1 MTLLLPLTYEPETTG
16 PDRLHTSTCIRLTNS
31 YFLRFSYLM
40 VCLGARRLEEIEM
53 TKIPWIGG
61 IEGVPIQSCS
71 QTRSDKFTNSYIHLQ
86 NSRSGASRSWCAG
99 SRGRAGDTHAAPLHQ
114 QQHVLDDRSSGS
126 QDHAF
131 LATLAGVGRR
141 RRRLLLAAR
150 RLLLRPLAP
159 SPAHRQSH
167 A

>member
-1 MTLLLPLTYEPETTG
+1 MSPKL
-16 PDRLHTSTCIRLTNS
+16 RLHTSTCTRLTNS

-61 IEGVPIQSCS
+61 TEGVPIQSCS

-99 SRGRAGDTHAAPLHQ
+99 SRGRAGDTHAAPACTGRPKLR
-114 QQHVLDDRSSGS
+114 LTGSRISG
-126 QDHAF
+126 HAC
-131 LATLAGVGRR
+131 RR
-141 RRRLLLAAR
+141 RTAPPPASSCRAS
-150 RLLLRPLAP
+150 P
-159 SPAHRQSH
+159 SPPSSCSFAWPS
-167 A
+167 